1 MNDEF
6 FHLVKFLQ
14 RILKFFFNIKKE
26 PLNLPT
32 IKIINMVK
40 NITIAYNE
48 ADESLLLALFS
59 KFKIKVLSPPTE
71 ITVVRQRLHDKY
83 VVNGTWET
91 MDEEARED
99 AAHAE
104 TMLYAKEQ
112 PDYHVYSVAD
122 TKAHRAKLRQQL
134 TAKLTPR
141 ANH

>member
-1 MNDEF
+1 
-6 FHLVKFLQ
+6 
-14 RILKFFFNIKKE
+14 
-26 PLNLPT
+26 
-32 IKIINMVK
+32 MVK

-59 KFKIKVLSPPTE
+59 KFKIKILSPDTE

-83 VVNGTWET
+83 VVNGTWAT
-91 MDEEARED
+91 MKDEDREE

-104 TMLYAKEQ
+104 TMIYAKEQ
-112 PDYHVYSVAD
+112 PDYHVYTVAE

-134 TAKLTPR
+134 TSKIDNH